1 MIVLSKKQAQSKS
14 IESLFENNGTFTL
27 HDKRVFCT
35 GLYQK
40 SIIGRE
46 VVNIDGVRLVYAEK
60 KYNKYD
66 GGYYKLYC
74 IYN

>member
-35 GLYQK
+35 GRYQK
-40 SIIGRE
+40 TIIGRE

-60 KYNKYD
+60 HGSND
-66 GGYYKLYC
+66 SGYYKLYC